1 MVFEAG
7 DRRLRGE
14 RLAGHGVPPEQQL
27 VNGVV
32 AQPVG
37 IVPIGMATRDAEDP
51 LAEQVRQRMPDLA
64 RLPVVD
70 QTLGESLDQAVAA
83 FRQAIDLGSDRFL
96 PYYLAARLMIESGR
110 AGPGDH
116 VRHWLRQAID
126 IRPQFAGAY
135 TLLAGLLVDA
145 DPMSSEARQLARRAV
160 ELEPTVVHHW
170 VALAEVLL
178 AQNDIEDARAVVAE
192 ATPWIRSPQDQARLR
207 AVGTRTRSAEAVL
220 ARAQVLRAAGSL
232 NAAAAAYRDT
242 VRLDPRNA
250 AAFNGLGWTL
260 FDLGRLDESA
270 AAHRAAI
277 EIIRGH
283 SGRWS
288 CGAAT
293 GKPRKPGRPTGA
305 SGHWPTARRRG
316 RIVSPGCTHG
326 ARRGRWSS
334 PGRRCGCGAFSRRR
348 VGWNSGEPTAGE
360 SVDVSGAAQS
370 RSQTRPLPALS
381 GRPPAQHRLRSATAS
396 ASTRTVPGL
405 ARRRPPLGQGPAGQV
420 WRGWSDWQ
428 AVSPV
433 ARLTP
438 PVLVPHGPTR
448 YWLESQCT
456 SEGLSPPSFGP
467 CSSAL
472 EVGADASDRKG
483 ESTLSTVTV
492 ARGSPKTSKKAS
504 WNSFVFRSSLNTGH
518 SR

>member
-1 MVFEAG
+1 
-7 DRRLRGE
+7 
-14 RLAGHGVPPEQQL
+14 
-27 VNGVV
+27 
-32 AQPVG
+32 
-37 IVPIGMATRDAEDP
+37 
-51 LAEQVRQRMPDLA
+51 
-64 RLPVVD
+64 
-70 QTLGESLDQAVAA
+70 
-83 FRQAIDLGSDRFL
+83 
-96 PYYLAARLMIESGR
+96 MIESGR

-277 EIIRGH
+277 EIDPMDTDAHHALGVILVKQ
-283 SGRWS
+283 
-288 CGAAT
+288 GALDEAE
-293 GKPRKPGRPTGA
+293 A
-305 SGHWPTARRRG
+305 SFRRA
-316 RIVSPGCTHG
+316 I
-326 ARRGRWSS
+326 
-334 PGRRCGCGAFSRRR
+334 SR
-348 VGWNSGEPTAGE
+348 
-360 SVDVSGAAQS
+360 
-370 RSQTRPLPALS
+370 
-381 GRPPAQHRLRSATAS
+381 
-396 ASTRTVPGL
+396 
-405 ARRRPPLGQGPAGQV
+405 
-420 WRGWSDWQ
+420 
-428 AVSPV
+428 
-433 ARLTP
+433 
-438 PVLVPHGPTR
+438 
-448 YWLESQCT
+448 
-456 SEGLSPPSFGP
+456 
-467 CSSAL
+467 
-472 EVGADASDRKG
+472 DR
-483 ESTLSTVTV
+483 
-492 ARGSPKTSKKAS
+492 
-504 WNSFVFRSSLNTGH
+504 
-518 SR
+518 

>member
-1 MVFEAG
+1 MTH
-7 DRRLRGE
+7 DRLFCRRRILGPNDQAYLDRW
-14 RLAGHGVPPEQQL
+14 
-27 VNGVV
+27 
-32 AQPVG
+32 
-37 IVPIGMATRDAEDP
+37 P
-51 LAEQVRQRMPDLA
+51 LALTLWGRVYLHRFHAPDPA
-64 RLPVVD
+64 S
-70 QTLGESLDQAVAA
+70 T
-83 FRQAIDLGSDRFL
+83 
-96 PYYLAARLMIESGR
+96 
-110 AGPGDH
+110 
-116 VRHWLRQAID
+116 
-126 IRPQFAGAY
+126 
-135 TLLAGLLVDA
+135 
-145 DPMSSEARQLARRAV
+145 
-160 ELEPTVVHHW
+160 
-170 VALAEVLL
+170 
-178 AQNDIEDARAVVAE
+178 
-192 ATPWIRSPQDQARLR
+192 
-207 AVGTRTRSAEAVL
+207 
-220 ARAQVLRAAGSL
+220 
-232 NAAAAAYRDT
+232 
-242 VRLDPRNA
+242 
-250 AAFNGLGWTL
+250 
-260 FDLGRLDESA
+260 
-270 AAHRAAI
+270 
-277 EIIRGH
+277 IIRGH

-438 PVLVPHGPTR
+438 PV
-448 YWLESQCT
+448 
-456 SEGLSPPSFGP
+456 
-467 CSSAL
+467 
-472 EVGADASDRKG
+472 VGTARADTILAGVSMH
-483 ESTLSTVTV
+483 V
-492 ARGSPKTSKKAS
+492 
-504 WNSFVFRSSLNTGH
+504 
-518 SR
+518 